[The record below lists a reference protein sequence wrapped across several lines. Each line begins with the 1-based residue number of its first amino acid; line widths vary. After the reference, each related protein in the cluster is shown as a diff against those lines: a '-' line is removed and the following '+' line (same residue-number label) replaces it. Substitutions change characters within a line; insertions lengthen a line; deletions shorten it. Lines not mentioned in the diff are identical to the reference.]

1 MKWWMKALY
10 DTCSLITL
18 DKLLLE
24 RPALARYF
32 PKCVL
37 ALEQSFS
44 ADRLREETALR
55 MHDRV
60 TLQEL
65 PPTSDLTTLLTSA
78 RLPKGLAEVDE
89 LIYVTSVH
97 FGLSVVTGD
106 RQLGRAVRDVGL
118 HVEDMAMILRELV
131 HSKKIAASACEKLLQ
146 ALADRNDLLLGT
158 ASPTWK
164 ELRKHTFPDRR

>member
-18 DKLLLE
+18 DKLLVE
-24 RPALARYF
+24 RPALARHF
-32 PKCVL
+32 PKCLL

-44 ADRLREETALR
+44 TDRLREETVER
-55 MHDRV
+55 MQDRV

-65 PPTSDLTTLLTSA
+65 PPTSDLTTILTSA
-78 RLPKGLAEVDE
+78 GLPVGLAEVDT
-89 LIYVTSVH
+89 LICATSVH

-106 RQLGRAVRDVGL
+106 RQLGRAVRDAGL

-131 HSKKIAASACEKLLQ
+131 HSKKMAASGCEKLLQ
-146 ALADRNDLLLGT
+146 ALADRDDFLLGT
-158 ASPTWK
+158 PSPTWVDL
-164 ELRKHTFPDRR
+164 ENHRFPDR